1 MPSNKQP
8 PDLVG
13 PWERFCSAMDSIEMP
28 KVAKRGKK
36 GMGKDASNVSG
47 RDRLRGI
54 VERAP
59 VMYATYEDLDAAIRD
74 IQDQCLAEIR
84 KVMEARNAK

>member
-1 MPSNKQP
+1 MQSNKQP

-36 GMGKDASNVSG
+36 GMGKDASNV
-47 RDRLRGI
+47 
-54 VERAP
+54 ERAP